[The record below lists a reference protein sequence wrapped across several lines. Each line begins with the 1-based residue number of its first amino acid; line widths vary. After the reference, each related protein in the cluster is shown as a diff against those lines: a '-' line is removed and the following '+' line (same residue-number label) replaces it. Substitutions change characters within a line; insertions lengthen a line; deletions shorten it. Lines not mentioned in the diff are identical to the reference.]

1 MVCKLHEPRNGIM
14 KLKDKLNPGHYHE
27 MMDRLHII
35 MENINDHLIQHP
47 VAKVDKKLNAKLNTA
62 LENLWDAYQITG
74 NLENED

>member
-1 MVCKLHEPRNGIM
+1 M
-14 KLKDKLNPGHYHE
+14 KLKDKLNSGHYHE

-47 VAKVDKKLNAKLNTA
+47 VAKVDKKVNEKLNTA
-62 LENLWDAYQITG
+62 LETLWDAYQITG

>member
-1 MVCKLHEPRNGIM
+1 M
-14 KLKDKLNPGHYHE
+14 KLKDKLNSGHYHE

-47 VAKVDKKLNAKLNTA
+47 VAKVDKRIDSLLNKA
-62 LENLWDAYQITG
+62 LEELWDAYQITG

>member
-1 MVCKLHEPRNGIM
+1 MR
-14 KLKDKLNPGHYHE
+14 LKDKLNSGHYHE

-47 VAKVDKKLNAKLNTA
+47 VAKVDKKVNEKLNTA
-62 LENLWDAYQITG
+62 LETLWDAYQITG

>member
-1 MVCKLHEPRNGIM
+1 MR
-14 KLKDKLNPGHYHE
+14 LKDKLNSGHYHE

-47 VAKVDKKLNAKLNTA
+47 VAKVDKKVNAKLNTA

>member
-1 MVCKLHEPRNGIM
+1 MN
-14 KLKDKLNPGHYHE
+14 LKDKLNSGHYHE

-47 VAKVDKKLNAKLNTA
+47 VAKVNKKVNEKLNTA
-62 LENLWDAYQITG
+62 LETLWDAYQITG

>member
-1 MVCKLHEPRNGIM
+1 MR
-14 KLKDKLNPGHYHE
+14 LKDKLNSGHYHE

-47 VAKVDKKLNAKLNTA
+47 VAKVDKKVNIKLNTA

-74 NLENED
+74 NLENEN

>member
-1 MVCKLHEPRNGIM
+1 M